1 MATPNW
7 YIQKQQPCVDHIG
20 NKFKSLSEMCAAYN
34 ITPEAYKRRIKVY
47 GYSKADALTKPC
59 INAPKVYYDHN
70 GIRYKSLTAL
80 ADAYNLDRKTLAYR
94 LNAGWDIEKALTTPP
109 R

>member
-1 MATPNW
+1 
-7 YIQKQQPCVDHIG
+7 
-20 NKFKSLSEMCAAYN
+20 MCAVYN

-47 GYSKADALTKPC
+47 GYTKAEALTKPC
-59 INAPKVYYDHN
+59 KNAPKPLYDHL

-80 ADAYNLDRKTLAYR
+80 AKAYGLDRKTLSYR
-94 LNAGWDIEKALTTPP
+94 LAQGWDIEKALTTPP